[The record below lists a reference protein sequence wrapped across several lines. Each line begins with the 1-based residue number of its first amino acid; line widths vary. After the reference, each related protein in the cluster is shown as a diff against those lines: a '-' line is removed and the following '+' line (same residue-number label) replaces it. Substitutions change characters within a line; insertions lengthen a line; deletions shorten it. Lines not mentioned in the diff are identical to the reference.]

1 MVEQRPRPL
10 DIARA
15 APPGVPPGETGA
27 SVRPLAAPVS
37 GQRSLGAL
45 WRRVFEAPDP
55 QLVHAGAAGEL
66 LVAKIRA
73 LLVLLILVIPLGQA
87 VLEPSAPGPRVGLA
101 LLGVAL
107 LQTLFVYRL
116 LGRYRHRYLFWVS
129 AASSALDVS
138 LISAALA
145 SQLLAGGAA
154 PGGTGAVIFSLYP
167 LAIFATA
174 LRYDGRIC
182 VLAGAVAIV
191 EFAAVGAVAGTPI
204 GWVDTAGR
212 LVLLAAA
219 TALAAA
225 LVVRGRELR
234 HLSTRDPLTGV
245 LNRGFFEER
254 LAEETE
260 RLERGREPVVCAM
273 IDIDRFKL
281 FNDTYGHAAGDTALR
296 EVGKLLG
303 ASFRASDIV
312 ARYGGEE
319 FAVVVPGMPPPLA
332 IARLE
337 RLRAAVDQIRV
348 ELSGG
353 RTAALSV
360 SIGMAVFPMDAATLV
375 ESLKVADRR
384 LYQAKRAGR
393 NRVSSAG

>member
-1 MVEQRPRPL
+1 
-10 DIARA
+10 
-15 APPGVPPGETGA
+15 
-27 SVRPLAAPVS
+27 
-37 GQRSLGAL
+37 
-45 WRRVFEAPDP
+45 
-55 QLVHAGAAGEL
+55 
-66 LVAKIRA
+66 
-73 LLVLLILVIPLGQA
+73 
-87 VLEPSAPGPRVGLA
+87 
-101 LLGVAL
+101 
-107 LQTLFVYRL
+107 
-116 LGRYRHRYLFWVS
+116 
-129 AASSALDVS
+129 
-138 LISAALA
+138 
-145 SQLLAGGAA
+145 
-154 PGGTGAVIFSLYP
+154 
-167 LAIFATA
+167 
-174 LRYDGRIC
+174 
-182 VLAGAVAIV
+182 
-191 EFAAVGAVAGTPI
+191 
-204 GWVDTAGR
+204 
-212 LVLLAAA
+212 
-219 TALAAA
+219 
-225 LVVRGRELR
+225 
-234 HLSTRDPLTGV
+234 
-245 LNRGFFEER
+245 
-254 LAEETE
+254 
-260 RLERGREPVVCAM
+260 M

-348 ELSGG
+348 EQSGG